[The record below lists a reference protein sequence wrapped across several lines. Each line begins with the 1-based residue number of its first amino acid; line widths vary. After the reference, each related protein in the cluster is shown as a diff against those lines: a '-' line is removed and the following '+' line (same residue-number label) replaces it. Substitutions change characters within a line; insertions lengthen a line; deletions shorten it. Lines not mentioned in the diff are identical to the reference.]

1 MNKFFFLN
9 QENNEVEHPEMD
21 SDILKEKLFFKHHEK
36 QTFNALN
43 MLEVNCIRTDEYFI
57 LEILVESKNK

>member
-1 MNKFFFLN
+1 
-9 QENNEVEHPEMD
+9 MD

-43 MLEVNCIRTDEYFI
+43 MLEVNCIHTDEYFI

>member
-21 SDILKEKLFFKHHEK
+21 SDILKEKLFWRY
-36 QTFNALN
+36 L
-43 MLEVNCIRTDEYFI
+43 
-57 LEILVESKNK
+57 